1 MLKVFPAKIVR
12 ISKVGSRHAAA
23 ERTQQDLG
31 KSDHWEFWLGCTVEG
46 IYKVSL
52 AGILPWVLRH
62 IRDKIKGRR
71 LQGSGLLQLLS
82 SPEHV
87 LVGDPRAREVVPTL
101 VGCFVYCCLGN
112 HGNIICSWCRYLS
125 ASGLTN
131 LDPHRAPLWV
141 PVKFG
146 YLYPGSPST
155 IDKIP
160 PPLLLSIACS
170 RFSCHVQQFS
180 MSFQVIKPLTEKN
193 NTDLRNIK
201 VM

>member
-23 ERTQQDLG
+23 EITQQDLG
-31 KSDHWEFWLGCTVEG
+31 KSDPWEFWLGCMVEG

-52 AGILPWVLRH
+52 AGILCWVLRH
-62 IRDKIKGRR
+62 IREKIKGRR

-82 SPEHV
+82 SPEHMR
-87 LVGDPRAREVVPTL
+87 VGDPRAREVVPTL
-101 VGCFVYCCLGN
+101 MECFLYCCLDN
-112 HGNIICSWCRYLS
+112 HDNIICSWSRYLS
-125 ASGLTN
+125 AVGLTK
-131 LDPHRAPLWV
+131 LDPHRAHLWV

-146 YLYPGSPST
+146 YLYLGSPLI

-160 PPLLLSIACS
+160 PPLLFIACS
-170 RFSCHVQQFS
+170 LFSCHIQQFS
-180 MSFQVIKPLTEKN
+180 MSFQVIKHLTEKN

-201 VM
+201 VI